1 MGIEQRQSLINGGQ
15 VIDKFLHATESAT
28 LTVNQNVVVG
38 TTGAVVDVTLTL
50 PAVVDAIGRIFTISL
65 ETDGGKDIVI
75 QDADDSV
82 NWTDLTLDTQYDYAI
97 LLCDGRRWW
106 VLASEVA

>member
-65 ETDGGKDIVI
+65 ETDGGKDIVV

>member
-1 MGIEQRQSLINGGQ
+1 MALEQRRDTIMGGQ

-28 LTVNQNVVVG
+28 LGVNQQVVVC
-38 TTGAVVDVTLTL
+38 TTGAVSDVTITL
-50 PAVVDAIGRIFTISL
+50 PAVVDAVGRLYTFSL
-65 ETDGGKDIVI
+65 ETDGGKDLVV

-82 NWTDLTLDTQYDYAI
+82 NWTDLTMDTQYDYAI
-97 LLCDGRRWW
+97 LFCDGRRWW